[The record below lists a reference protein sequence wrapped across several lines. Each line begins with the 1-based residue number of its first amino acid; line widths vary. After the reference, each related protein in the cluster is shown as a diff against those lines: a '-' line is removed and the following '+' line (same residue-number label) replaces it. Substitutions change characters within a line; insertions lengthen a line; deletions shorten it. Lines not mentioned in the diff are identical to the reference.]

1 MVELFFN
8 LFLLLFFGYFAYA
21 STVVI
26 AQRKRSQKERK
37 IDYYGN
43 KVEDKNAKRDS

>member
-1 MVELFFN
+1 MVEFIFN

-26 AQRKRSQKERK
+26 SEKKRFQKEA
-37 IDYYGN
+37 N